1 MSMNRIE
8 SSCEDPTR
16 VSLRRPALLAWLRM
30 ARVFSKIDRASS
42 DEMRCHGLSLA
53 QFDVL
58 AHVGAREG
66 VTQQE
71 LADALMVTKG
81 NVCQLLDRME
91 SSGLIR
97 REQDGRS
104 NRLFPTEEGRTVF
117 GAIVPSHEDRIV
129 DKFAVLTAAEQTQLL
144 ELLRKLDHALD

>member
-1 MSMNRIE
+1 MSSIKA
-8 SSCEDPTR
+8 SCDRPSR
-16 VSLRRPALLAWLRM
+16 AGLRRPALLAWLRM
-30 ARVFSKIDRASS
+30 ARVFAKIDRASS
-42 DEMRCHGLSLA
+42 DEMRCRGLSLA

-71 LADALMVTKG
+71 LADALLVTKG

-91 SSGLIR
+91 HSGLIER
-97 REQDGRS
+97 QQDGRS
-104 NRLFPTEEGRTVF
+104 NRLFPTDEGRRVF
-117 GAIVPSHEDRIV
+117 RAIVPSHEDRIV
-129 DKFAVLTAAEQTQLL
+129 DKFAVLTAEEQNQLL

>member
-1 MSMNRIE
+1 MNSIE
-8 SSCEDPTR
+8 SSCDRPAR
-16 VSLRRPALLAWLRM
+16 VGLRRPALLAWLRM
-30 ARVFSKIDRASS
+30 ARVFAKIDRASS
-42 DEMRCHGLSLA
+42 DEMRCRGLSIA

-71 LADALMVTKG
+71 LADALLVTKG

-91 SSGLIR
+91 RSGLIER
-97 REQDGRS
+97 QQDGRS
-104 NRLFPTEEGRTVF
+104 NRLFPTEEGRKVF
-117 GAIVPSHEDRIV
+117 QAIVPSHEDRIV
-129 DKFAVLTAAEQTQLL
+129 DKFSVLTTDEQGQLL

>member
-1 MSMNRIE
+1 MDSIK
-8 SSCEDPTR
+8 STYDQPAR

-42 DEMRCHGLSLA
+42 DEMRCRGLSLA

-71 LADALMVTKG
+71 LADALLVTKG

-91 SSGLIR
+91 RSGLIER
-97 REQDGRS
+97 QQDGRS
-104 NRLFPTEEGRTVF
+104 NRLFPTEEGRRVF
-117 GAIVPSHEDRIV
+117 HSIVPSHEDHIV
-129 DKFAVLTAAEQTQLL
+129 DKFDVLTAEEQTQLL
-144 ELLRKLDHALD
+144 ALLRKLDRALV

>member
-1 MSMNRIE
+1 MDCSN
-8 SSCEDPTR
+8 SSCDRPTR
-16 VSLRRPALLAWLRM
+16 AGLRRPALLAWLRL

-42 DEMRCHGLSLA
+42 DEMRCRGLSLA

-71 LADALMVTKG
+71 LADALLVTKG

-91 SSGLIR
+91 RNGLIQR
-97 REQDGRS
+97 QQDGRS
-104 NRLFPTEEGRTVF
+104 NRLFPTEEGRKVF
-117 GAIVPSHEDRIV
+117 GAVVPNHEDRIV
-129 DKFAVLTAAEQTQLL
+129 DKFAALTAEEQIQLL